1 MRTIPHIAPIWS
13 TVFLLLLVLGV
24 GAAYTSPVAILGAF
38 DEEVAILEEQLVN
51 PKAHTIQGIQFLTG
65 ILNEQNVVIA
75 RTGVGKV
82 NAAMTVTL
90 VIEHFRPNRVIF
102 TGVAGGLNP
111 DLQIGDIVIAQK
123 TAQHDLGSLKSAEIE
138 NFGVRNPINGKRNP
152 VFFPAD
158 PDLLQITETALESIK
173 LNPFPT
179 PQGQRN
185 PRIVR
190 GIVVT
195 GDVFVATDAKRA
207 ALHKNFGADAVEM
220 EGAAVAQI
228 CWQHNVPC
236 LVIRSLSDNAGANAS
251 EDFKKYYKIAARNS
265 ATLVTRII
273 SQLHSEQLTQP
284 DAKTDRGQTQEP
296 SVSTQQNALS
306 LNEQR
311 FQKMLSGVTLV
322 GHFTITGEEDSSAL
336 REEKYTI
343 TKITKLS
350 DDYWLFFARVQ
361 YGGRDVTV
369 PLKLEVKWAE
379 DTPIITL
386 TDLELPN
393 LGTYTARVIIY
404 RGQYAGTW
412 SSSKHGGH
420 LFGMITK
427 TPPEPDDI
435 GSQQD

>member
-1 MRTIPHIAPIWS
+1 MRTILHIALIWS
-13 TVFLLLLVLGV
+13 AALLLLVLGV
-24 GAAYTSPVAILGAF
+24 GTAHTSPVAILGAF
-38 DEEVAILEEQLVN
+38 DEEVAILEAQLVA
-51 PKAHTIQGIQFLTG
+51 PRAHTIEGIQFMAGT
-65 ILNEQNVVIA
+65 LNKQSVVIA

-82 NAAMTVTL
+82 NAAMTATL
-90 VIEHFRPNRVIF
+90 IIEHFQPNKVIF

-123 TAQHDLGSLKSAEIE
+123 TAQHDLGRLESAELE

-158 PDLLQITETALESIK
+158 PGLLQITETAIADIK
-173 LNPFPT
+173 LNPFQT
-179 PQGQRN
+179 PQGQRH
-185 PRIVR
+185 PRIIK
-190 GIVVT
+190 GTVVT
-195 GDVFVATDAKRA
+195 GDMFIAFDAKKR
-207 ALHKNFGADAVEM
+207 ALHKNLGADAVEM

-228 CWQHNVPC
+228 CWQNNVPC
-236 LVIRSLSDNAGANAS
+236 LVIRSLSDNAGAEAS

-273 SQLHSEQLTQP
+273 SHLHSEQSLQQEATINREQV
-284 DAKTDRGQTQEP
+284 QEP
-296 SVSTQQNALS
+296 PPSAQQNVLS

-311 FQKMLSGVTLV
+311 FQEMLSGVTLT
-322 GHFTITGEEDSSAL
+322 GHFTITGGEDSDTL

-343 TKITKLS
+343 TKVTKLS
-350 DDYWLFFARVQ
+350 GDYWLFFARIQ
-361 YGGRDVTV
+361 YGGKDVTV

-393 LGTYTARVIIY
+393 LGTFTARVVIY

-412 SSSKHGGH
+412 SSGKHGGH
-420 LFGMITK
+420 MFGIITK
-427 TPPEPDDI
+427 NTPESDNAD
-435 GSQQD
+435 SQ

>member
-1 MRTIPHIAPIWS
+1 MRTMLNISAA
-13 TVFLLLLVLGV
+13 LLLIVLGV
-24 GAAYTSPVAILGAF
+24 GAAHTSPVAILGAF
-38 DEEVAILEEQLVN
+38 DEEVVILERQLVN
-51 PKAHTIQGIQFLTG
+51 PRTHTIEGIQFLTG
-65 ILNEQNVVIA
+65 TLNGQNVVIA
-75 RTGVGKV
+75 RTGVAKV
-82 NAAMTVTL
+82 NAAMTATL
-90 VIEHFRPNRVIF
+90 VIQHFHPNQLIF

-123 TAQHDLGSLKSAEIE
+123 TAQHDLGRLESADIE

-158 PDLLQITETALESIK
+158 PELLRITEAALADIK
-173 LNPFPT
+173 LNPFQT
-179 PQGQRN
+179 PQGQRH
-185 PRIVR
+185 PRIIR

-195 GDVFVATDAKRA
+195 GDIFVAFDAKKT
-207 ALHKNFGADAVEM
+207 ALHKNLGADAVEM

-228 CWQHNVPC
+228 CWQQNVPC

-265 ATLVTRII
+265 AALVTRII
-273 SQLHSEQLTQP
+273 SQLHSKQSLQQDTTINP
-284 DAKTDRGQTQEP
+284 DQTQKP
-296 SVSTQQNALS
+296 PVSTQQNALS

-311 FQKMLSGVTLV
+311 FHEMLSDVTLT
-322 GHFTITGEEDSSAL
+322 GHFTITGGEDSSTL

-343 TKITKLS
+343 TKVTKLS
-350 DDYWLFFARVQ
+350 DDYWFFFARVQ

-369 PLKLEVKWAE
+369 PLKLEVKWAD

-386 TDLELPN
+386 TDLELPE

-412 SSSKHGGH
+412 SSDKHGGH
-420 LFGMITK
+420 LFGIITK
-427 TPPEPDDI
+427 NTPESDNTD
-435 GSQQD
+435 SQ

>member
-1 MRTIPHIAPIWS
+1 MRIMLHISAA
-13 TVFLLLLVLGV
+13 LLLIVLGIS
-24 GAAYTSPVAILGAF
+24 AAHTSPVAILGAF
-38 DEEVAILEEQLVN
+38 DEEVAILEGQLAN
-51 PKAHTIQGIQFLTG
+51 PRVHTIEGIQFLTG
-65 ILNEQNVVIA
+65 TLNEQNVVIA

-82 NAAMTVTL
+82 NAAMTATL
-90 VIEHFRPNRVIF
+90 VIEHFQPNRVIF

-123 TAQHDLGSLKSAEIE
+123 TAQHDLGRLESAKIE
-138 NFGVRNPINGKRNP
+138 NMGTKNPINGKRNP

-158 PDLLQITETALESIK
+158 PGLLQITETALEGIE
-173 LNPFPT
+173 LNPFQT
-179 PQGQRN
+179 PQGQRH
-185 PRIVR
+185 PRIIR
-190 GIVVT
+190 GTVVT
-195 GDVFVATDAKRA
+195 GDMFVAFDAKKV
-207 ALHKNFGADAVEM
+207 ALHKNLGADAVEM

-228 CWQHNVPC
+228 CWQQDVPC

-265 ATLVTRII
+265 AALVTRII
-273 SQLHSEQLTQP
+273 SQLHSEQSMQP
-284 DAKTDRGQTQEP
+284 GAKIDREQTQDP
-296 SVSTQQNALS
+296 PAPPKQSALS
-306 LNEQR
+306 PNEQR
-311 FQKMLSGVTLV
+311 FQEMLSGVTLT
-322 GHFTITGEEDSSAL
+322 GHFTITGEEDSSTL

-343 TKITKLS
+343 IKVTKLS
-350 DDYWLFFARVQ
+350 DDYWLFFARIQ

-412 SSSKHGGH
+412 SGGKYGGH
-420 LFGMITK
+420 LFGTINQEYTQIK
-427 TPPEPDDI
+427 
-435 GSQQD
+435 

>member
-1 MRTIPHIAPIWS
+1 MRTVLHISAA
-13 TVFLLLLVLGV
+13 LLLIVLGV
-24 GAAYTSPVAILGAF
+24 GAAHTSPVAILGAF
-38 DEEVAILEEQLVN
+38 DEEVAILEGQLVN
-51 PKAHTIQGIQFLTG
+51 PRAHTIEGIQFLKGT
-65 ILNEQNVVIA
+65 LNEQNVVIA

-82 NAAMTVTL
+82 NAAMTATL
-90 VIEHFRPNRVIF
+90 VIEHFHPNRVIF

-123 TAQHDLGSLKSAEIE
+123 TAQHDLGRLELAEIE
-138 NFGVRNPINGKRNP
+138 NTGVRNPINGKRNP

-158 PDLLQITETALESIK
+158 PELLQITETALEGVE
-173 LNPFPT
+173 LNPFQT
-179 PQGQRN
+179 PQGQRH
-185 PRIVR
+185 PRIIR
-190 GIVVT
+190 GTVVT
-195 GDVFVATDAKRA
+195 GDLFVASNVKKA
-207 ALHKNFGADAVEM
+207 ALHQNLSADAVEM

-228 CWQHNVPC
+228 CWQQDVPC

-265 ATLVTRII
+265 AALVTRII
-273 SQLHSEQLTQP
+273 SQLHSEQSLQQGTTINP
-284 DAKTDRGQTQEP
+284 DQTQKP
-296 SVSTQQNALS
+296 PVSTQQNALS

-311 FQKMLSGVTLV
+311 FQEMLSDVTLT
-322 GHFTITGEEDSSAL
+322 GHFTITGGEDSSNL

-350 DDYWLFFARVQ
+350 DDYWLFFARIQ

-369 PLKLEVKWAE
+369 PLKLEVKWAD

-393 LGTYTARVIIY
+393 LGTFTARVIIY

-412 SSSKHGGH
+412 SSGKHGGH
-420 LFGMITK
+420 MFGIITK
-427 TPPEPDDI
+427 NTPESDDM
-435 GSQQD
+435 D

>member
-1 MRTIPHIAPIWS
+1 MRTIPHITPIWS
-13 TVFLLLLVLGV
+13 TVLLLLLVLGG
-24 GAAYTSPVAILGAF
+24 GAAHTSPVAILGAF
-38 DEEVAILEEQLVN
+38 DEEVTILEGQLVN
-51 PKAHTIQGIQFLTG
+51 PKVHTIQGIQFLSGT
-65 ILNEQNVVIA
+65 LNEQNVVIA

-82 NAAMTVTL
+82 NAAMTATL
-90 VIEHFRPNRVIF
+90 IIEHFRPNRVIF

-123 TAQHDLGSLKSAEIE
+123 TAQHDLGRLESTEIE
-138 NFGVRNPINGKRNP
+138 KTGVRNPINGKRNP

-158 PDLLQITETALESIK
+158 PGLLQITETALEGIE
-173 LNPFPT
+173 LNPFQT
-179 PQGQRN
+179 PQGQRH
-185 PRIVR
+185 PRIIR
-190 GIVVT
+190 GTVVT
-195 GDVFVATDAKRA
+195 GDVFVATDVKRTT
-207 ALHKNFGADAVEM
+207 LHKNFGADAVEM

-265 ATLVTRII
+265 ATLVTRVI
-273 SQLHSEQLTQP
+273 SQLHSEQSLQQDTTINP
-284 DAKTDRGQTQEP
+284 EQTQEP
-296 SVSTQQNALS
+296 PISPRQNALS
-306 LNEQR
+306 PNEQR
-311 FQKMLSGVTLV
+311 FQEILSGVTLV
-322 GHFTITGEEDSSAL
+322 GHFTIAGEADSGTL

-343 TKITKLS
+343 TKVTKLS
-350 DDYWLFFARVQ
+350 DDYWLFFARIQ

-393 LGTYTARVIIY
+393 LGTFTARVIIY

-412 SSSKHGGH
+412 SSDKHGGH
-420 LFGMITK
+420 LFGIINK
-427 TPPEPDDI
+427 NTPESDNID
-435 GSQQD
+435 SQQD